1 MMSAASLRARTQSQA
16 WPYVLILAAFFI
28 GAGGPILIRLAQG
41 EGIPSL
47 VIVTYRQLI
56 SLLFFTPFVLSRHR
70 HELRQLAPRDLLF
83 AALAGIVMAA
93 RFLLVFEAYNN
104 TSIMIVGVLSGS
116 GPLWVALAETVFL
129 KAALSRNI
137 WLGLFLALAG
147 GVVIA
152 FAGFDGG
159 TSLGN
164 NPALGV
170 LYSLLSAFLL
180 AVYLNIG
187 RSIRNRIS
195 FWPYVWLVFL
205 FAAVTSVLATFA
217 AGMSLTG
224 YSAKGYLWLVV
235 LTITAQIIAHG
246 SINYVLA
253 YVSATFV
260 SISSQVS
267 NVVSVLLAFVIFT
280 ELPGPLQI
288 VGSVIIIAGVILA
301 TIHRPSR
308 PAPSPLPED

>member
-1 MMSAASLRARTQSQA
+1 MIAGLRARTQSQT
-16 WPYVLILAAFFI
+16 WPYVLILSAFFI
-28 GAGGPILIRLAQG
+28 GAGGPILIRLAQS

-47 VIVTYRQLI
+47 VIVAYRQLI

-70 HELRQLAPRDLLF
+70 HELMQLGLRDLLF
-83 AALAGIVMAA
+83 AALAGIVMAT

-129 KAALSRNI
+129 KAALNRNI

-147 GVVIA
+147 GIVIA

-164 NPALGV
+164 NPTIGVVYALT
-170 LYSLLSAFLL
+170 SAFLL

-205 FAAVTSVLATFA
+205 FAAITSVMATFA

-235 LTITAQIIAHG
+235 LTITAQVIAHG
-246 SINYVLA
+246 AINYVLA

-267 NVVSVLLAFVIFT
+267 NVVSVLLAYLAFA

-288 VGSVIIIAGVILA
+288 VGSVIIIAGVIIA
-301 TIHRPSR
+301 TIRPK
-308 PAPSPLPED
+308 AKNV

>member
-1 MMSAASLRARTQSQA
+1 MIATLRARTQSQT
-16 WPYVLILAAFFI
+16 WPYVLILSAFFI
-28 GAGGPILIRLAQG
+28 GAGGPILIRLAQS

-47 VIVTYRQLI
+47 VIVAYRQLI
-56 SLLFFTPFVLSRHR
+56 SLLIFTPFVFARHR
-70 HELRQLAPRDLLF
+70 HELLQLTLRDLLF
-83 AALAGIVMAA
+83 AALAGIVMAT

-129 KAALSRNI
+129 KAALNRNI
-137 WLGLFLALAG
+137 WMGLFLALAG
-147 GVVIA
+147 GIVIA

-164 NPALGV
+164 DPMRGV
-170 LYSLLSAFLL
+170 LYALTSAFLL

-205 FAAVTSVLATFA
+205 FAAITSVMATFA

-224 YSAKGYLWLVV
+224 YSVKGYLWLVV
-235 LTITAQIIAHG
+235 LTITAQVIAHG
-246 SINYVLA
+246 AINYVLA

-267 NVVSVLLAFVIFT
+267 NVVSVLLAYLIFA

-288 VGSVIIIAGVILA
+288 VGSVIIIIGVIIA
-301 TIHRPSR
+301 TLRPKVR
-308 PAPSPLPED
+308 AA

>member
-1 MMSAASLRARTQSQA
+1 MIGSLKAKTQSTT
-16 WPYVLILAAFFI
+16 WPYIVILSGYFI
-28 GAGGPILIRLAQG
+28 GAGGPILIRLAQS

-47 VIVTYRQLI
+47 VIVAYRQIFSLI
-56 SLLFFTPFVLSRHR
+56 FFTPFVLGKHR
-70 HELRQLAPRDLLF
+70 HELRQITPRDLMF

-104 TSIMIVGVLSGS
+104 TSILIVSVISGS
-116 GPLWVALAETVFL
+116 SPLWVALAETVFL

-164 NPALGV
+164 NAALGV
-170 LYSLLSAFLL
+170 FYALTSTILL
-180 AVYLNIG
+180 AIYLNLG

-195 FWPYVWLVFL
+195 FWPYIWLIFL
-205 FAAVTSVLATFA
+205 FAAITSLLATFA
-217 AGMSLTG
+217 AGMPLTG
-224 YSAKGYLWLVV
+224 YSAKGYLWLVA
-235 LTITAQIIAHG
+235 LTITAQVIAHG
-246 SINYVLA
+246 AINYVLA

-267 NVVSVLLAFVIFT
+267 NVVSVLLAYLIFA

-288 VGSVIIIAGVILA
+288 VGSVIIIVGVIIA
-301 TIHRPSR
+301 TLRPK
-308 PAPSPLPED
+308 AKAA